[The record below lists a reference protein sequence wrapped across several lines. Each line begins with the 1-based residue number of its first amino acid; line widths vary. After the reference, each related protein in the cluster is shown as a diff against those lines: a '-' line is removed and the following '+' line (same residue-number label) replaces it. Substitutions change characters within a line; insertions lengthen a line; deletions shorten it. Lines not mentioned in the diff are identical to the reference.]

1 MKADALRLMLP
12 PWPGGDAAGVH
23 VRFGYR
29 QPDGTWRDGGLRAL
43 EGLVEKFAAKRIE
56 VCLHPGDVPMAA
68 FTLPPLSGARM
79 RAAVRG
85 AIEPCALQPLETL
98 VTGFGPR
105 AADGTVPAA
114 WISRGVRDGWLALL
128 RKHGLQVR
136 ELHLPCAFLP
146 YSAEAIAGYRVDRW
160 LVVRTGRSQ
169 GFVQWLPEGV
179 DELAADVQWLG
190 EDEDQDEA
198 DRRWSG
204 EGWGWSLA
212 GGESAAG
219 GGGAAL
225 IGPAVGWGALALAV
239 WLTGLNV
246 YANQLAAQGQG
257 LNRQM
262 AARVKAAFPDIPV
275 VVNPVQQ
282 AKQQKDALA
291 AGAVPT
297 ASGDAASLLR
307 ATATLLAQTPAG
319 QVQGLHYTAGELHI
333 RWRDGGAPGA
343 EERRALQARA
353 TEQGLSANAD
363 ADGLRL
369 TVAATAATEDA
380 SARKATP

>member
-1 MKADALRLMLP
+1 VKADALRLMLP
-12 PWPGGDAAGVH
+12 PWPGDGAADAQ

-29 QPDGTWRDGGLRAL
+29 QPDGTWHDGGMRAL
-43 EGLVEKFAAKRIE
+43 EGLAQKFAAKRIE
-56 VCLHPGDVPMAA
+56 VCLHPSDVPMAV
-68 FTLPPLSGARM
+68 FTLPPLSGARL

-85 AIEPCALQPLETL
+85 AIEPCALQPLENL

-114 WISRGVRDGWLALL
+114 WISRSVMDGWLALL
-128 RKHGLQVR
+128 RRHGLPVR

-146 YSAEAIAGYRVDRW
+146 YSTEVSVGFHVDRW
-160 LVVRTGRSQ
+160 LVVRTGKSQ
-169 GFVQWLPEGV
+169 GFAQWLPEGAG
-179 DELAADVQWLG
+179 DLPGDMQWLG
-190 EDEDQDEA
+190 DDEA
-198 DRRWSG
+198 DKRWSG
-204 EGWGWSLA
+204 EGWGWSLS

-219 GGGAAL
+219 GMGSAVV
-225 IGPAVGWGALALAV
+225 GPAVAWGALALAV

-257 LNRQM
+257 LKRQM

-291 AGAVPT
+291 AGTVPSV
-297 ASGDAASLLR
+297 SGDAAGLLR
-307 ATATLLAQTPAG
+307 GATALLAQGPIG
-319 QVQGLHYTAGELHI
+319 QVQGLRYTAGELHI

-343 EERRALQARA
+343 EERRGLQTRA
-353 TEQGLSANAD
+353 TEQGLSATVD
-363 ADGLRL
+363 TDGLHL
-369 TVAATAATEDA
+369 TVAAGTAEDA
-380 SARKATP
+380 PARKATP

>member
-1 MKADALRLMLP
+1 VKAGALRVMLP
-12 PWPGGDAAGVH
+12 PWPGGDAAGVQ

-29 QPDGTWRDGGLRAL
+29 QPDGTWRDGGLRTL

-56 VCLHPGDVPMAA
+56 VCLHPGDVPMAM

-85 AIEPCALQPLETL
+85 AIEPCALQPLENL

-114 WISRGVRDGWLALL
+114 WVSRAVMDGWLALL

-146 YSAEAIAGYRVDRW
+146 YSAEAGIGCRVDRW
-160 LVVRTGRSQ
+160 LVVRTGKSQ
-169 GFVQWLPEGV
+169 GFVQWLPEGMGGP
-179 DELAADVQWLG
+179 AADVQWLG
-190 EDEDQDEA
+190 EEEA

-204 EGWGWSLA
+204 EGWSWSLA

-219 GGGAAL
+219 SVGAAL
-225 IGPAVGWGALALAV
+225 AGPAVGWGALALAV

-246 YANQLAAQGQG
+246 YAHQLAAQGQG
-257 LNRQM
+257 LKRQM

-291 AGAVPT
+291 AGAAPT
-297 ASGDAASLLR
+297 ASADAASLLR

-319 QVQGLHYTAGELHI
+319 QVQGLRYTAGQLHI

-343 EERRALQARA
+343 EDRRALQARA
-353 TEQGLSANAD
+353 AEQRLSANAD
-363 ADGLRL
+363 ADGLRV
-369 TVAATAATEDA
+369 TAATAAAEDA